1 MNVPLAGTGTPLMG
15 VRPVPPPV
23 LSSPPLAA
31 EPPPEDLIDFSALSA
46 TLWRG
51 RWRIAAAGLLGAL
64 AVGVW
69 AATLATPQYRATVTL
84 VMATSDTAAPIGLDS
99 VVPGLGG
106 SSVEANTEVEIL
118 RSRTLL
124 TRVAEELL
132 LYDDPRLNP
141 TLAPPGPVTAR
152 WRTLAAA
159 LGLPAGWY
167 AAPPPRAA
175 TIDALAQRFAVRNMP
190 DSRVFEVTAHS
201 PDPAHAAELANTLA
215 RLYLADQVAL
225 KQAKAARAADWLGV
239 QVADLQTELEEA
251 ESRARAFAAEMELV
265 DATALQGLSAQL
277 ADIRDRI
284 GARRADLAT
293 RGITG
298 TRADDQMRAML
309 DMETALSARLRQQSQ
324 DLVTLGQLQ
333 LEAAASREIYEHF
346 LARLKEASVQRGIQ
360 TPDSRILAAAE
371 QPSTPA
377 RPQPLLLALLA
388 GVLAAAAAA
397 TRRLLAEA
405 RADTFRAPQA
415 LESATGLPVLGQI
428 PQVAARPGLA
438 ALAVAR
444 PASFAAE
451 SLRQLRTALQFS
463 GPGLPQ
469 VIVVTSSVPDEGKST
484 LSRALAQN
492 IAALGKSVLLV
503 QADIRRAPL
512 PRAWTSRLS
521 HWLPLRRG
529 GQPPGLLAVLEGR
542 CGFAAAIRQDAPGL
556 CVLPADSTASNAAD
570 LLASPRFD
578 RLVGLLRGRFDCI
591 VIDTPPV
598 LAVPDA
604 RLIGRTA
611 DSILFAVAWD
621 RTTREDL
628 RAGLHALHTVR
639 LAPGGLVLTRIDRRA
654 LARYGSASGFGS
666 YAAHGYY
673 EA

>member
-1 MNVPLAGTGTPLMG
+1 MALPAPRATPPP
-15 VRPVPPPV
+15 RPNPVPPP
-23 LSSPPLAA
+23 PDT
-31 EPPPEDLIDFSALSA
+31 PEDLIDFTALSA

-51 RWRIAAAGLLGAL
+51 RWRIAVAGLMAAL
-64 AVGVW
+64 AVGAW
-69 AATLATPQYRATVTL
+69 AAMLATPQYRATVTL
-84 VMATSDTAAPIGLDS
+84 VMAASDTAAPIGLES

-124 TRVAEELL
+124 TRVADSLS
-132 LYDDPRLNP
+132 LYDDPRMNP
-141 TLAPPGPVTAR
+141 TLAPPGPVRTR
-152 WRTLAAA
+152 WRALAPA
-159 LGLPAGWY
+159 LGLPASWY
-167 AAPPPRAA
+167 APPPPRAA
-175 TIDALAQRFAVRNMP
+175 TIDALAQRYAVRNMP
-190 DSRVFEVTAHS
+190 DSRVFEVTATS

-239 QVADLQTELEEA
+239 QVAGLQAELEAA

-277 ADIRDRI
+277 AGIRDRI
-284 GARRADLAT
+284 GARRSDLAA

-309 DMETALSARLRQQSQ
+309 EMEATLSAQLRRQSQ

-360 TPDSRILAAAE
+360 TPDSRILAEAE
-371 QPSTPA
+371 MPTAPA

-388 GVLAAAAAA
+388 GVLAAAGAAV
-397 TRRLLAEA
+397 RSLLAEA
-405 RADTFRAPQA
+405 RADTFRAAQP

-438 ALAVAR
+438 ALAAAR
-444 PASFAAE
+444 PSSFAAE
-451 SLRQLRTALQFS
+451 ALRQLRTALQFS

-469 VIVVTSSVPDEGKST
+469 VVVVTSSVPDEGKST

-503 QADIRRAPL
+503 QADIRRARGGPAWVARL
-512 PRAWTSRLS
+512 PRWLRL
-521 HWLPLRRG
+521 RG
-529 GQPPGLLAVLEGR
+529 RTPRPGLLAVLQGR
-542 CGFAAAIRQDAPGL
+542 CGFAVAIRPEAPGL
-556 CVLPADSTASNAAD
+556 YVLPADSAAANAAD

-578 RLVGLLRGRFDCI
+578 RLIDLLRGRFDCI

-611 DSILFAVAWD
+611 DCILFAVAWD

-628 RAGLHALHTVR
+628 RAGLHAMGTVG
-639 LAPGGLVLTRIDRRA
+639 LVPGGLVLTRIDRRA
-654 LARYGSASGFGS
+654 LARYGSTQGFGS
-666 YAAHGYY
+666 FASHGYY